1 MELSIIERVK
11 QVREDNKMS
20 QKEFSEA
27 LGVSLGYVGGVETGR
42 NPINHTFLTSLKEK
56 FNISAD
62 WLLFGIEPQN
72 EIDNVLQLALA
83 LDDAHRHILVSAGS
97 IYTWLKESTKPNDI
111 KTMEALEKADF
122 MKEYDKIWE
131 IDNEKSK
138 LYVSILK
145 DIVTEKKPISEIPD
159 KISKFADIN
168 LKIHKAVFELFES
181 SSYNLHQN
189 VTKNEK

>member
-111 KTMEALEKADF
+111 KTMEALEKANF
-122 MKEYDKIWE
+122 MKEYDNIWE